1 MTIYQIENNTKKI
14 DNIIT
19 LASWMAGDF
28 SNKKQALANP
38 TLYAHIHVFFR
49 PLPYEFFS
57 GIGFYSEQVYD
68 YDLWSPYRQGVHQL
82 IDKGDHIYIE
92 NYKLKDPI
100 LYAGAARELDILHT
114 ITPENIE
121 RRYNCSMV
129 FKRDGEKFLGSVE
142 PGNKCLINKRGCE
155 TYLVSEVELTENT
168 WDSLDRGMDVN
179 THEQVWGSESGPLKF
194 EKQTSFANEL
204 PNINQ

>member
-1 MTIYQIENNTKKI
+1 MTISHIENQTKSK
-14 DNIIT
+14 DIIT
-19 LASWMAGDF
+19 LASWMAGCF
-28 SNKKQALANP
+28 SNQKQASANRII
-38 TLYAHIHVFFR
+38 YAHIYIYFR
-49 PLPYEFFS
+49 PLPYQFFS

-92 NYKLKDPI
+92 NYSLKDSI

-155 TYLVSEVELTENT
+155 TYLVSEVELTEQT
-168 WDSLDRGMDVN
+168 WESLDIGKDVN
-179 THEQVWGSESGPLKF
+179 THEQVWGSKAGRLKF
-194 EKQTSFANEL
+194 EKQTSFADEL
-204 PNINQ
+204 PIKN